1 MSRIHIRGFCNAEQL
16 LTHQKMHRCSQRKR
30 PAKIVKF
37 IFRKGLD
44 FLSFLWYVVV
54 LTEKEAQAM
63 KSIIKELW
71 HGNIMPP
78 EDSRQNTPEMK
89 QLLEYISR
97 HNDDLQ
103 KSMTDEQKEIFEKFH
118 DCWSEYAELSDE
130 AIFTYAF
137 KLGMQVAI
145 ETLIA

>member
-1 MSRIHIRGFCNAEQL
+1 
-16 LTHQKMHRCSQRKR
+16 
-30 PAKIVKF
+30 
-37 IFRKGLD
+37 
-44 FLSFLWYVVV
+44 
-54 LTEKEAQAM
+54 M

-103 KSMTDEQKEIFEKFH
+103 KKH
-118 DCWSEYAELSDE
+118 DGRAEGDLREVSRLLE
-130 AIFTYAF
+130 RIRRT
-137 KLGMQVAI
+137 LG
-145 ETLIA
+145 